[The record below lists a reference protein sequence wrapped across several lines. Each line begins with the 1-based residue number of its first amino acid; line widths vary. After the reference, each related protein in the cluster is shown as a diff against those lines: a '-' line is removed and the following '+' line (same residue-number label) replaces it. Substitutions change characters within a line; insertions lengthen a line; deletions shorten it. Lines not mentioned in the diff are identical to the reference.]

1 MHPTPWVKARPA
13 NLGNFG
19 MKFLLQ
25 LAALIDRLNG
35 KVGRA
40 TSWVTL
46 GLVLIVFVDVVM
58 RYAFKTSFVLTQEL
72 EWHVFAFIF
81 LVGAGYTL
89 LSDGHVRVDIV
100 YQRYGPK
107 GRAWT
112 NLLGVVFFL
121 IPGCLLVVA
130 TSWHFM
136 LRAFQVGEGSP
147 DPGGI
152 PYRFIVKGFI
162 PLGFSLL
169 LLQGVSLGIRSLLE
183 ILGLRDG
190 TGKEA

>member
-1 MHPTPWVKARPA
+1 MKRL
-13 NLGNFG
+13 LG
-19 MKFLLQ
+19 

-35 KVGRA
+35 AVGKA
-40 TSWVTL
+40 ASWVTF
-46 GLVLIVFVDVVM
+46 GLVLVVFVDVVM

-72 EWHVFAFIF
+72 EWHTFAFIF

-89 LSDGHVRVDIV
+89 LADGHVRVDIL
-100 YQRYGPK
+100 YQRFGPR

-121 IPGCLLVVA
+121 IPGCILVVA

-183 ILGLRDG
+183 ILGVPRRG
-190 TGKEA
+190 GEEG

>member
-1 MHPTPWVKARPA
+1 
-13 NLGNFG
+13 
-19 MKFLLQ
+19 MKFLLRS
-25 LAALIDRLNG
+25 AALIDRLNG
-35 KVGRA
+35 WVGRA
-40 TSWVTL
+40 ASWVTF
-46 GLVLIVFVDVVM
+46 GLVLVVFLDVIM
-58 RYAFKTSFVLTQEL
+58 RYAFRTSFVLVQEL
-72 EWHVFAFIF
+72 EWHTFAFIF

-89 LSDGHVRVDIV
+89 LADGHVRVDII

-112 NLLGVVFFL
+112 NLLGVVLFL
-121 IPGCLLVVA
+121 IPGCILVVA

-183 ILGLRDG
+183 ILGRGDR